1 MAFKSLLKS
10 LLDTIFRYCER
21 LFLCGPEIEP
31 VNSTAMWAWMTLGAT
46 TREHDLKILMALRA
60 CDLLSD
66 RKVPFH
72 SLCSLLPSTA
82 NCVELFDI

>member
-72 SLCSLLPSTA
+72 NLCSLLPSTA